1 MAVGTAGSKRKFT
14 IHQLVY
20 WKHQTCTKSSS
31 NNNSLMR
38 KMSMVAISI
47 AQHELTQVTSK
58 QLPDI
63 FREELGNTDNL
74 CAVRYITLIFN

>member
-1 MAVGTAGSKRKFT
+1 
-14 IHQLVY
+14 
-20 WKHQTCTKSSS
+20 
-31 NNNSLMR
+31 MR

-63 FREELGNTDNL
+63 FLEEQGNTDNL
-74 CAVRYITLIFN
+74 CAVRYNILIFN